1 MRFFPIPVAL
11 LELGKPLPVDVWSA
25 SGKLLLKKGQS
36 VDTEEDREKLRA
48 HNASSTLADALAWQR
63 SYERTVRMLLREGA
77 DVQEIARLYMPTDIP
92 EIDRVV
98 DAEVKGGWL
107 DMQEVLRGILYQC
120 GLAINPIPRLV
131 GIEKKVFDLLQSDVD
146 DSLFCLFQALAD
158 DTLGYCATHA
168 LLCAVVCNLTANKL
182 GLDPE
187 QSHVLL
193 RTALTMNIG
202 MARDQDR
209 LARQSTAPSDTQREI
224 IRDHSEKSVEIL
236 RGFGIDDENQ
246 LDIVRW
252 HHTAQSNEGLPHTLA
267 SRRIL
272 AMTDGFVAKMAAR
285 KTRSPMLP
293 VTAVRSM
300 IVGAQGDAIGVGSA
314 MAQAVGFYPPGTYVQ
329 LVNGETAVAV
339 QRGARANTPWVISI
353 VGKDGIPLEKYVCK
367 DTSNPTFAI
376 DKPLSFE
383 KVRVMV
389 SLEKVRK
396 ARAAIPR

>member
-1 MRFFPIPVAL
+1 LRFFPIPVAL

-209 LARQSTAPSDTQREI
+209 LARQNTAPSDSQREI

>member
-209 LARQSTAPSDTQREI
+209 LARQNTAPSDSQREI

-339 QRGARANTPWVISI
+339 QRGARANTPWVVSI

>member
-77 DVQEIARLYMPTDIP
+77 DVQDIARLYMPTDIP

-209 LARQSTAPSDTQREI
+209 LARQNTAPSDSQREI

-339 QRGARANTPWVISI
+339 QRGARANTPWVVSI